1 MLQWL
6 ASVVWKIIVL
16 TLAVYYSAWM
26 IFISSISW
34 LKYSLQFW
42 GAPVRHK
49 TPEGLNDKRFKHGYA
64 KLQNGIKL
72 HYAEAGDQ
80 TKPLMLCLHGFPEFW
95 YSWRYQMQEFSKDF
109 WVVAVDM
116 RGYGD
121 SDKPEGIQNYH
132 MSKLLEDVK
141 LLPTALGRTK
151 IDVLLAHDWGG
162 AIAWTFVATNPE
174 MVGIYIPMNIPH
186 PSAFQ
191 EYIKGSWVQ
200 FRKSWYIFFFQ
211 MPYLPEWAWRLND
224 FEWLRTC
231 FTNPKTK
238 APVISE
244 EDLNAYKNTFSK
256 PGAITYPINY
266 YRAVDFSSPRKL
278 PRVKVPTCLIFGTED
293 LALETPMADGS
304 ARFCNDFEIYK
315 LPNISHWV
323 QQEAPQENGLNL
335 HYVETGE
342 RHRPLMLCLHGFPE
356 FWYSWRHQLKE
367 FASDYWVVA
376 LDLRGY
382 GESDKP
388 AGVEHY
394 SIKELVNDIPQF
406 LEAIGSSQVSVLLA
420 HDWGGVIGWHL
431 VSERPQ
437 LVMKFI
443 PMNCPHPGAFMK
455 NIMGNWK
462 QFSKSWYMYLFQLP
476 WLPEFLYR
484 VNDFKFFDVMFR
496 SRITKELV
504 MSREDLEAFKF
515 VYSKPGSM
523 TYPINYIRAMLKSL
537 GSLTQERRGNKAKIS
552 VPTLLIWGTADLAL
566 ITENA
571 EMSQKYCE
579 NFKLHK
585 LSDVSHWVQQEDPN
599 SVNQIIRDFIA

>member
-256 PGAITYPINY
+256 P
-266 YRAVDFSSPRKL
+266 
-278 PRVKVPTCLIFGTED
+278 
-293 LALETPMADGS
+293 
-304 ARFCNDFEIYK
+304 
-315 LPNISHWV
+315 
-323 QQEAPQENGLNL
+323 
-335 HYVETGE
+335 
-342 RHRPLMLCLHGFPE
+342 
-356 FWYSWRHQLKE
+356 
-367 FASDYWVVA
+367 
-376 LDLRGY
+376 
-382 GESDKP
+382 
-388 AGVEHY
+388 
-394 SIKELVNDIPQF
+394 DI
-406 LEAIGSSQVSVLLA
+406 IQVSQCLREISLRNDLCRTA
-420 HDWGGVIGWHL
+420 SHEMMEAARVIGL
-431 VSERPQ
+431 Q
-437 LVMKFI
+437 LSNGGSQI
-443 PMNCPHPGAFMK
+443 TGGH
-455 NIMGNWK
+455 NIEY
-462 QFSKSWYMYLFQLP
+462 QRICCARAR
-476 WLPEFLYR
+476 YR
-484 VNDFKFFDVMFR
+484 QCVIDVVN
-496 SRITKELV
+496 S
-504 MSREDLEAFKF
+504 
-515 VYSKPGSM
+515 
-523 TYPINYIRAMLKSL
+523 
-537 GSLTQERRGNKAKIS
+537 
-552 VPTLLIWGTADLAL
+552 PTLLPQQCQ
-566 ITENA
+566 
-571 EMSQKYCE
+571 MSIPLPTLQ
-579 NFKLHK
+579 
-585 LSDVSHWVQQEDPN
+585 
-599 SVNQIIRDFIA
+599 